1 MKFRFDFGTV
11 DITSV
16 TGSDNY
22 HFHLFALTHKW
33 EKPIYFK
40 CILWP
45 LTVEESEFPHVQ
57 TESEICESGLSW
69 VELSGMKI
77 LQL

>member
-22 HFHLFALTHKW
+22 HFHLFALHTS
-33 EKPIYFK
+33 EKNLFISNASYD
-40 CILWP
+40 
-45 LTVEESEFPHVQ
+45 H
-57 TESEICESGLSW
+57 
-69 VELSGMKI
+69 
-77 LQL
+77 